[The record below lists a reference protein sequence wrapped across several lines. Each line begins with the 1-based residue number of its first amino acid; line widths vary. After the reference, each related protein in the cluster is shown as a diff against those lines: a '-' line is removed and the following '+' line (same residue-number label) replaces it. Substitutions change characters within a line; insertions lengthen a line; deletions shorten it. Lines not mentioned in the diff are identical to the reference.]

1 MLVLWPNVLRKPLGC
16 RSSGMLLHEDQ
27 APGFSSVSSLGGQ
40 QPRMRLCRCQR
51 LQGQHTEQPASQAF
65 NVEEG

>member
-16 RSSGMLLHEDQ
+16 RSSGMPLHDDQ
-27 APGFSSVSSLGGQ
+27 AVGFSSVSSLGGQ

-51 LQGQHTEQPASQAF
+51 SQGQNMSNQHLKP
-65 NVEEG
+65 